1 MKILTYRSSANGA
14 IIRGSFYKQ
23 GSYGSGRPSY
33 MWKVTQLWAIWFIIR
48 PWLNGWDFLS
58 MLSKE
63 PFIYVL
69 LNNISCNNGFLW
81 YFVTLKSVWMN
92 DRITNDDL
100 AGVKG
105 DKNGYSRLEFFI
117 SYNERNLRGHSDKYF
132 ICIGTGF
139 LKICLG
145 LIFKDTY

>member
-1 MKILTYRSSANGA
+1 
-14 IIRGSFYKQ
+14 
-23 GSYGSGRPSY
+23 
-33 MWKVTQLWAIWFIIR
+33 
-48 PWLNGWDFLS
+48 
-58 MLSKE
+58 
-63 PFIYVL
+63 
-69 LNNISCNNGFLW
+69 
-81 YFVTLKSVWMN
+81 MN